1 MPELPEVEMITD
13 VIARRS
19 VGKVIVGTEIVRQN
33 GKYLRDSAW
42 SPIGSLIE
50 RVYRRG
56 KLINFVLLNPSTEH
70 GLGPF
75 APRRWMVCHNAMS
88 GYWDY
93 SDMPWTFDYVE
104 GKRVSND
111 SDIRVKLELSTKV
124 TLQFHD
130 TRLFGSIRILKEGEA
145 PKRMGPEPI
154 RTVHN
159 CGTEPMSFS
168 HFREGL
174 LGSLRPVKS
183 LLMDQRFIAG
193 IGNIYASEACHLAG
207 VDPAWPACS
216 VPQDLVLYLFESLKL
231 VLQLQIP
238 KVNYDHLKVYRRTR
252 CEGCGGKIHRELLEE
267 RATFSCPNCQWE
279 R

>member
-13 VIARRS
+13 IIASRS
-19 VGKVIVGTEIVRQN
+19 VGSMITGVEIVRQN

-42 SPIGSLIE
+42 SPLGWMIE

-56 KLINFVLLNPSTEH
+56 KMVIFYLLNPHEK
-70 GLGPF
+70 GPLS
-75 APRRWMVCHNAMS
+75 PRQMVCHNAMS

-93 SDMPWTFDYVE
+93 ADQAWTFDYVE
-104 GKRVSND
+104 GKRVSGD
-111 SDIRVKLELSTKV
+111 GDVRVRFQLSDGIVLR
-124 TLQFHD
+124 FHD
-130 TRLFGSIRILKEGEA
+130 TRLFGSIKVLKEGETL
-145 PKRMGPEPI
+145 KKIGPEPI
-154 RTVHN
+154 WTFHSA
-159 CGTEPMSFS
+159 GSLLLSFS

-174 LGSLRPVKS
+174 LRSLRPVKS
-183 LLMDQRFIAG
+183 LLMEQSFIAG
-193 IGNIYASEACHLAG
+193 VGNIYASEACHLAG

-216 VPQDLVLYLFESLKL
+216 VPQDLVFYLFESLKL